1 MVLTLIACYYMP
13 HNHVIASLCYITGS
27 ALDAADG
34 YAARLLNQGET
45 HRTTHDTQTDQVNVS
60 NIVGG

>member
-27 ALDAADG
+27 ALDSADG